1 MRAARSLVLVAL
13 LPVFA
18 GCQLLNSKPVDSNAG
33 LTRLQGE
40 LVSDNGQLVFQPC
53 VGQQRYVVS
62 DGASTTL
69 VQDATDMPVK
79 PGKLFAD
86 IRGSF
91 VSAKT
96 PGEQGEVKLQQVYR
110 LERSSAACQDPNF
123 KQQTVHA
130 NGNGPAWE
138 VQAGGKGLILKREGQ
153 QDLALP
159 YVEEQIG
166 DSRFSL
172 STEAKISV
180 LSSGSPRSAAPT
192 ASTAACNTWRL
203 NCGSMAR
210 FNAVA
215 VILVARVTTNRQL

>member
-40 LVSDNGQLVFQPC
+40 LVSDNGQLVVQPC

-172 STEAKISV
+172 STEANNQRIELWVAPQRCTDSV
-180 LSSGSPRSAAPT
+180 NGSVQHLSAELRVNGQVQRG
-192 ASTAACNTWRL
+192 
-203 NCGSMAR
+203 CGYFGGAR
-210 FNAVA
+210 ND
-215 VILVARVTTNRQL
+215 

>member
-1 MRAARSLVLVAL
+1 MMRAARSLVLVAL

-40 LVSDNGQLVFQPC
+40 LVSENGQLVFQPC
-53 VGQQRYVVS
+53 VGQQRYMVS

-172 STEAKISV
+172 STEANNQRIELWVAPQRCTDSV
-180 LSSGSPRSAAPT
+180 NGSVQHLSAELRVNGQVQRG
-192 ASTAACNTWRL
+192 
-203 NCGSMAR
+203 CGYFGGAR
-210 FNAVA
+210 ND
-215 VILVARVTTNRQL
+215 

>member
-40 LVSDNGQLVFQPC
+40 LVSENGQLVFQPC

-172 STEAKISV
+172 STEANNQRIELWVAPQRCTDSV
-180 LSSGSPRSAAPT
+180 NGSVQHLSAELRVNGQVQRG
-192 ASTAACNTWRL
+192 
-203 NCGSMAR
+203 CGYFGGAR
-210 FNAVA
+210 ND
-215 VILVARVTTNRQL
+215 

>member
-69 VQDATDMPVK
+69 IQDATDMPVK

-172 STEAKISV
+172 STEANNQRIELWVAPQRCTDSV
-180 LSSGSPRSAAPT
+180 NGSVQHLSAELRVNGQVQRG
-192 ASTAACNTWRL
+192 
-203 NCGSMAR
+203 CGYFGGAR
-210 FNAVA
+210 ND
-215 VILVARVTTNRQL
+215 

>member
-1 MRAARSLVLVAL
+1 MMRAARSLVLVAL

-172 STEAKISV
+172 STEANNQRIELWVAPQRCTDSV
-180 LSSGSPRSAAPT
+180 NGSVQHLSAELRVNGQVQRG
-192 ASTAACNTWRL
+192 
-203 NCGSMAR
+203 CGYFGGAR
-210 FNAVA
+210 ND
-215 VILVARVTTNRQL
+215 

>member
-172 STEAKISV
+172 STEANNQRIELWVAPQRCTDSV
-180 LSSGSPRSAAPT
+180 NGSVQHLSAELRVNGQVQRG
-192 ASTAACNTWRL
+192 
-203 NCGSMAR
+203 CGYFGGAR
-210 FNAVA
+210 ND
-215 VILVARVTTNRQL
+215 

>member
-1 MRAARSLVLVAL
+1 MMRAARSLVLVAL

-40 LVSDNGQLVFQPC
+40 LLSDNGQLVFQPC

-96 PGEQGEVKLQQVYR
+96 AGVQGEVKLQQVYR

-172 STEAKISV
+172 STEANNQRIELWVAPQRCTDSV
-180 LSSGSPRSAAPT
+180 NGSVQHLSAELRVNGQVQRG
-192 ASTAACNTWRL
+192 
-203 NCGSMAR
+203 CGYFGGAR
-210 FNAVA
+210 ND
-215 VILVARVTTNRQL
+215 

>member
-1 MRAARSLVLVAL
+1 MMRAARSLVLVAL

-40 LVSDNGQLVFQPC
+40 LVSENGQLVFQPC

-96 PGEQGEVKLQQVYR
+96 AGEQGEVKLQQVYR

-166 DSRFSL
+166 DGRFSL
-172 STEAKISV
+172 STEANNQRIELWVAPQRCTDSV
-180 LSSGSPRSAAPT
+180 NGSVQHLAAELRV
-192 ASTAACNTWRL
+192 NGQVQRG
-203 NCGSMAR
+203 CGYFGGAR
-210 FNAVA
+210 ND
-215 VILVARVTTNRQL
+215 